1 MLESKKQKIK
11 ELKKRADELR
21 QAVLEFDKVLTESK
35 GEIEDLKKEVTVVVD
50 KKKMHNVLDKI
61 LKIKEY

>member
-35 GEIEDLKKEVTVVVD
+35 GEIEDLKKEVTAVVD